1 MNTNNIYKDNLSI
14 LINLKHDESLY
25 YENNSILLD
34 DRILSNYRYGNNIEK
49 IVEIIKISF
58 LHYYNLALIIPGGKQ
73 VIVKLLEDSIEG
85 LRKFINN
92 KCGEEICINL
102 LKELEKLM
110 TELPID
116 DSKSEEKK
124 KYKKTS
130 FKFFFTNLNNKY
142 TIIQRLRIKIANL
155 LTNFISYFF

>member
-1 MNTNNIYKDNLSI
+1 MNTNNIYRDNLNI

-102 LKELEKLM
+102 LNELEKLM
-110 TELPID
+110 GELPID

-124 KYKKTS
+124 TS
-130 FKFFFTNLNNKY
+130 FNFFFTNLNNKY